1 MMAMN
6 TCWRCREDMPS
17 HRMNPLCEECT
28 FEDRIEN
35 SDETCESGEEDMRVS
50 ATFVDA
56 KMCDQNAEF
65 FARMRGES

>member
-1 MMAMN
+1 MMAMS

-17 HRMNPLCEECT
+17 HRMNPLCEECA

-35 SDETCESGEEDMRVS
+35 SDEDRESGEEDMRVS
-50 ATFVDA
+50 AKFVDA